1 MALTGVLGDTMS
13 DLCASSYKLPR
24 GFYILDY
31 LGRAST
37 RAEKREFKNE
47 LEKELERTLE
57 KEIYLS

>member
-1 MALTGVLGDTMS
+1 MS